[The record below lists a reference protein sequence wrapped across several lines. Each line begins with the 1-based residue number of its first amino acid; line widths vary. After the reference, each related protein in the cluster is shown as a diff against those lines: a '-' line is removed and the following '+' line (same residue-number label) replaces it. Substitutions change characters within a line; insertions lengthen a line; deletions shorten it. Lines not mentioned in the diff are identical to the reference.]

1 MTRPHGVCDLR
12 QPDSDDKEFEDYIVE
27 GPLPDAIEAAT
38 GERDVK
44 AIGYCIG
51 GTLLAATLAYMAKV
65 GDDRIKTATF
75 FTTMVEF
82 SKPGELGVFI
92 DDEQIRS
99 LEQQMDEK
107 GYMEGAT
114 MAEVFNMLR
123 ASDLIWSFVINN
135 YLMGKDPFP
144 FDLLYWNSDSTVSQ
158 GHAQLLS
165 A

>member
-1 MTRPHGVCDLR
+1 MFVISWVN
-12 QPDSDDKEFEDYIVE
+12 PDERLSNKSFEDYIVE
-27 GPLPDAIEAAT
+27 GPLAALDAIEAAT

-107 GYMEGAT
+107 GYMKAP
-114 MAEVFNMLR
+114 R
-123 ASDLIWSFVINN
+123 WPKS
-135 YLMGKDPFP
+135 
-144 FDLLYWNSDSTVSQ
+144 STCYAPAISSGV
-158 GHAQLLS
+158 L
-165 A
+165 

>member
-1 MTRPHGVCDLR
+1 MCIR
-12 QPDSDDKEFEDYIVE
+12 DS
-27 GPLPDAIEAAT
+27 
-38 GERDVK
+38 
-44 AIGYCIG
+44 
-51 GTLLAATLAYMAKV
+51 
-65 GDDRIKTATF
+65 
-75 FTTMVEF
+75 
-82 SKPGELGVFI
+82 GVFI

-144 FDLLYWNSDSTVSQ
+144 FDLLYWNSDSTRMPKVMHSYYP
-158 GHAQLLS
+158 A
-165 A
+165 